1 MYVIGLMSGTS
12 LDGVDAALVEISASG
27 EESKLQTIGFQ
38 TYPLPSALRDK
49 IVQAISPINSTSP
62 QLNSLNFELGYWFA
76 DAVKQ
81 LCHDLDFPLER
92 VDLIGSHGQTIYHQP
107 FHETDMIPSTL
118 QLGEPSVIA
127 YETGVCVIS
136 NFRTM
141 DMAAGGQGA
150 PLVPYTEYLLYR
162 HPTKNRLL
170 QNIGGIGNVTVL
182 RAGTSLD
189 EIVAFDTGPGNMV
202 IDEVVS
208 QLFASPYDPDGRFAA
223 TGTVQEEIVDYGMSQ
238 PFIKQAPP
246 KTTGREVFG
255 HQWTTKLI
263 ARFAHHSSEDI
274 LASVT
279 MLTAKSIVDNYREFI
294 FPTLSI
300 DEVILG
306 GGGSY
311 NKTLVQ
317 MICHLLQHDCKVL
330 IQEDLGFS
338 SSAKEAIAF
347 AVLAN
352 ETVHGNPSNAP
363 KATGAKEQV
372 ILGNITSPYP
382 LSLATLIQNR
392 QK

>member
-12 LDGVDAALVEISASG
+12 LDGVDAALVEITGSG
-27 EESKLQTIGFQ
+27 KETKLQTIGFQ

-49 IVQAISPINSTSP
+49 IVQAISPTNSTSP

-81 LCHDLDFPLER
+81 LCHDLNFPLEK

-107 FHETDMIPSTL
+107 FPEADMIPSTL
-118 QLGEPSVIA
+118 QLGEPSIIA

-162 HPTKNRLL
+162 HPIKSRLL

-182 RAGTSLD
+182 RANTSLD
-189 EIVAFDTGPGNMV
+189 EITAFDTGPGNMI
-202 IDEVVS
+202 IDEVTS
-208 QLFASPYDPDGRFAA
+208 QLFATSYDPGGQFAA
-223 TGTVQEEIVDYGMSQ
+223 TGTVKAEIVEYGMSH
-238 PFIKQAPP
+238 PFIKQVPP
-246 KTTGREVFG
+246 KSTGREVFG
-255 HQWTTKLI
+255 YQWTTELI
-263 ARFAHHSSEDI
+263 SRFVHHTKEDI

-279 MLTAKSIVDNYREFI
+279 MLTAQSIADNYREFI

-311 NKTLVQ
+311 NKTLVK
-317 MICHLLQHDCKVL
+317 MIRDLLQHDCHVW

-352 ETVHGNPSNAP
+352 ETIHGNPSNAP
-363 KATGAKEQV
+363 KATGAKEHV
-372 ILGNITSPYP
+372 ILGNITTPYP
-382 LSLATLIQNR
+382 LSIATLIQQR